1 MEKEIYGMG
10 IALLGALTNPE
21 HEEDN
26 KKILMKTQ
34 PFVNTDVWWV
44 HWIILF

>member
-21 HEEDN
+21 HEED
-26 KKILMKTQ
+26 KPDECYSMSASY
-34 PFVNTDVWWV
+34 
-44 HWIILF
+44 